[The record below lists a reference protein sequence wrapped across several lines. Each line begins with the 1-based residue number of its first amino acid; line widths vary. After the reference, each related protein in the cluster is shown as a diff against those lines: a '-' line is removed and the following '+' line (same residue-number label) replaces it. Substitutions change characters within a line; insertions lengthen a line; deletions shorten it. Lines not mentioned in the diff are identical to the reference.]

1 MVKSMTGYGRARQTL
16 NNRDITVEVRSVNN
30 RYLDTTV
37 KLPRA
42 YIFTED
48 AIKQRVQKA
57 VSRGKVDVFVT
68 IDASAADAT
77 VVTVNEPLAKSYLE
91 ALRKIGAL
99 NPSAMRGDYSA
110 VDVARFPDVL
120 TVTKA
125 EEDLESV
132 QRDICAVADEAL
144 ANYNAMRAVE
154 GEKLAADIGSRLT
167 TIETLTSKVE
177 ARSPET
183 VKEYREKLTAR
194 MQEVLQSTTIDESR
208 ILTEAAI
215 YADKIAVDEE
225 TVRLRSHV
233 AQLRTM
239 LTSDEPMGRKM
250 DFLIQEVN
258 RESNTCGSKCN
269 DVEIARV
276 VVELK
281 AEVEKIREQVQNIE

>member
-16 NNRDITVEVRSVNN
+16 NGRDITVELRSVNN

-48 AIKQRVQKA
+48 AIKRRVQGA

-68 IDASAADAT
+68 IDSTGADET
-77 VVTVNEPLAKSYLE
+77 VVAVNEPLARSYLE
-91 ALRKIGAL
+91 ALRKISAL
-99 NPSAMRGDYSA
+99 NPGDIRGEYSA

-132 QRDICAVADEAL
+132 QADICSVVDEAVAA
-144 ANYNAMRAVE
+144 YNAMRAVE
-154 GEKLAADIGSRLT
+154 GEKLAADISSRLD
-167 TIETLTSKVE
+167 TIEALTGKVE
-177 ARSPET
+177 ERSPET
-183 VKEYREKLTAR
+183 VREYREKLTTR
-194 MQEVLQSTTIDESR
+194 MQEVLQSTTIEESR
-208 ILTEAAI
+208 ILAEAAI
-215 YADKIAVDEE
+215 YADKVAVDEE

-233 AQLRTM
+233 SQLRTM
-239 LTSDEPMGRKM
+239 LVSDEPMGRKM

-258 RESNTCGSKCN
+258 RESNTVGSKCN